1 MLSRS
6 LHNSV
11 FSKSPLG
18 NRWLLAAVAV
28 TVCAVCAIVFVPG
41 VDDLFGLG
49 VPRGVDVAK
58 VVGCCAVYLAV
69 VELYKA
75 YLRCTAK
82 KGAARTSGLWY
93 SEV

>member
-6 LHNSV
+6 LHNSE

-18 NRWLLAAVAV
+18 NKWLLATVAV
-28 TVCAVCAIVFVPG
+28 NTCAMVPQ
-41 VDDLFGLG
+41 
-49 VPRGVDVAK
+49 GVDVAK

-69 VELYKA
+69 VELHKA
-75 YLRCTAK
+75 YLRCRAK
-82 KGAARTSGLWY
+82 KGAARSTGLWY